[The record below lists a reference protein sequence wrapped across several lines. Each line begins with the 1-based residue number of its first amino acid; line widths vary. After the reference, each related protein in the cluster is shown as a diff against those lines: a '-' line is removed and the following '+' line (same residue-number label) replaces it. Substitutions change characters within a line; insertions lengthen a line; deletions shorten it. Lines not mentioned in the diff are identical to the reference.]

1 MFNPHVHPFL
11 LVIHAIPSPLRLL
24 RMVLK
29 VSLPASSFRPPTSR
43 PVLVGAVVVM
53 GALVVIGAAVTT
65 GVVTG
70 MVTGA
75 LV

>member
-1 MFNPHVHPFL
+1 
-11 LVIHAIPSPLRLL
+11 
-24 RMVLK
+24 
-29 VSLPASSFRPPTSR
+29 
-43 PVLVGAVVVM
+43 M

>member
-1 MFNPHVHPFL
+1 
-11 LVIHAIPSPLRLL
+11 
-24 RMVLK
+24 
-29 VSLPASSFRPPTSR
+29 
-43 PVLVGAVVVM
+43 M

-65 GVVTG
+65 GVVVTG